1 MRVVFDSDVTVNS
14 KTDLTI
20 ENFDDIVNISIE
32 YTNFKSDDERER
44 LGHNLTKEELKE
56 FIGALLHIQS
66 KIRK

>member
-1 MRVVFDSDVTVNS
+1 MKVVFENAVTTDCKTELIIDNCNDV
-14 KTDLTI
+14 I
-20 ENFDDIVNISIE
+20 NISIE
-32 YTNFKSDDERER
+32 YTDFTSDNKYKR